1 MTAKEESGATLAAR
15 WRMERNRN
23 YLYSPNGACMHDAW
37 RMKKIAIW
45 RLANMATCEERCN
58 LTNFGRN
65 GRVMRV

>member
-15 WRMERNRN
+15 WRRDGGWNEILVFPKWR
-23 YLYSPNGACMHDAW
+23 MHDAW

-58 LTNFGRN
+58 LANFGQ
-65 GRVMRV
+65 